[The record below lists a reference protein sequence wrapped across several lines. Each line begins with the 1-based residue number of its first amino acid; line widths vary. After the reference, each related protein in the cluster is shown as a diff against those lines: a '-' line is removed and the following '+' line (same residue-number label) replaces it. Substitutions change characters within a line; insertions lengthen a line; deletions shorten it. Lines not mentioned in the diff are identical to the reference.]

1 MATSARRTICGSE
14 DHQQPTLVGN
24 GNRDIMIPTCN
35 SFTLS
40 QHISNA
46 QLIIDPDSDHASQF
60 QYFDLFLLHARTF
73 IDGVHPI

>member
-1 MATSARRTICGSE
+1 
-14 DHQQPTLVGN
+14 
-24 GNRDIMIPTCN
+24 MIPTCN